1 MKGDNIMIA
10 GGWKTKNQI
19 MQDYEYSKSVFYD
32 RMDELSNSP
41 FSDAVMADKSKYGL
55 IQEDRYL
62 AFLKWRSKKKQS
74 DVEVG
79 ERTARRKRR

>member
-1 MKGDNIMIA
+1 MIA
-10 GGWKTKNQI
+10 NGWKTKDQI
-19 MQDYEYSKSVFYD
+19 MKDYEYSSSVFYD